1 MRLPHVAAASALP
14 VASTV
19 PTARPPARLEPSVA
33 TAALEGVEALH
44 PALWRAHRLGLA
56 RQGSTATGYAALDRE
71 LPGQG
76 WPHRALTELL
86 LPHPGVG
93 ELRLLAPALA
103 RVVRMD
109 MRPEAGGG
117 LRHVLCFNP
126 PAALCAQALQELGLN
141 LQPLV
146 LVQPAPG
153 QAQAQQV
160 ADMLWALEQTL
171 HSGQA
176 AAVLAWLP
184 EGLRPDALRR
194 LQLAVQHHDGP
205 LFLLRHLWAQRNP
218 SPAPLRLALR
228 CAGLDVL
235 ELRVLK
241 RRGPALAQALT
252 LHLPPVLDPA
262 WLNPPRSA
270 AAGVQADERVSTSA
284 DAQADVQA
292 DVQADAQ
299 ADVQADVQAEA
310 RASIQAAHAG

>member
-14 VASTV
+14 VASTKL
-19 PTARPPARLEPSVA
+19 TARPPAGLEPSVA
-33 TAALEGVEALH
+33 TAALESAEALH

-103 RVVRMD
+103 RLVRVD
-109 MRPEAGGG
+109 TRPEAGSG

-153 QAQAQQV
+153 QAPAQQV

-194 LQLAVQHHDGP
+194 LQLAAQHHDGP

-228 CAGLDVL
+228 CAGLDML

-241 RRGPALAQALT
+241 RRGPALAHSLT
-252 LHLPPVLDPA
+252 LQLPPVLDAA
-262 WLNPPRSA
+262 WLRPCHSVA
-270 AAGVQADERVSTSA
+270 AAAQADEHAAEHAGAHV
-284 DAQADVQA
+284 DAQAAVQA
-292 DVQADAQ
+292 DVQA
-299 ADVQADVQAEA
+299 
-310 RASIQAAHAG
+310 SAA